1 MISTA
6 LWTFSDVGTANLP
19 SYTRLIHLV
28 NTFYAGLA
36 VISPTSIKNGR
47 RSTAETHQSHIRI
60 SLDIQ
65 R

>member
-6 LWTFSDVGTANLP
+6 LWMVRDVGTANLP
-19 SYTRLIHLV
+19 SYTTLIHLV

-47 RSTAETHQSHIRI
+47 RSTAETPPVTH
-60 SLDIQ
+60 
-65 R
+65 